1 MAIRENF
8 QAPEDIGRLRGL
20 CLGIGGIALIIWAVG
35 AYFSPEQALRS
46 WLLGFIFWSGIGV
59 GCIGVLML
67 QYLTGGAWGVVIRR
81 VLEAG
86 TRTLPLIVLLFVP
99 LAIGVYT
106 RTFYEWTHLPLTDH
120 VMEQRGMF
128 MTPWAWILRSVFYFG
143 IWGVMVYLLNGWSVR
158 QDE

>member
-8 QAPEDIGRLRGL
+8 QEPADIGRLRGL
-20 CLGIGGIALIIWAVG
+20 FLGIGGIALIIWAVG

-86 TRTLPLIVLLFVP
+86 TRTLPLIILMFIP

-106 RTFYEWTHLPLTDH
+106 HKFFEWTILPPTEH
-120 VMEQRGMF
+120 IMAHRGVF
-128 MTPWAWILRSVFYFG
+128 MTPWFWIVRSVVYFFLFS
-143 IWGVMVYLLNGWSVR
+143 VMVLLLN
-158 QDE
+158 